1 VEWFIFSQNLK
12 YLAIRSGSRLYFCQ
26 FENDMENDIF
36 MERKI
41 GELCLKKMALKSFS
55 CDFDYNPD

>member
-1 VEWFIFSQNLK
+1 
-12 YLAIRSGSRLYFCQ
+12 
-26 FENDMENDIF
+26 MENDIF

-55 CDFDYNPD
+55 CDFDYILYWLRISILGYLFFVTTDS